1 MKVTDQ
7 TVQSFQHIDS
17 ERDRLLMTRLVEKLH
32 EYIQEVELTEPEW
45 MKAIQFLTKTG
56 QLCDGQRQEYILL
69 SDVLGV
75 SMLVD
80 EINHQ
85 KSTTQTPSTV
95 FGPFFVEN
103 MPIRQFADSIVV
115 ENGER
120 SKTLLLKGQI
130 RNAKGEPI
138 ENAYIDVWQTA
149 DNGMY
154 SGQDPDQ
161 QIDNLRGVFLS
172 QKDGSYAIKSIL
184 PVSYQIPSD
193 GTVGQLLNYAKRT
206 FWRPAHIHFKIVA
219 EGYQTLVTHLFLEGD
234 EYLHNDAVFGVKD
247 CLIVSPQSK
256 SHDEQSK
263 TRYGLDQAYD
273 LIEYD
278 FVLSEEGA

>member
-7 TVQSFQHIDS
+7 TVQSFQQIDS

-32 EYIQEVELTEPEW
+32 EYIQEVELTEAEW
-45 MKAIQFLTKTG
+45 MKAIQFLTRTG

-85 KSTTQTPSTV
+85 KSTSQTPSTV
-95 FGPFFVEN
+95 FGPFFVED
-103 MPIRQFADSIVV
+103 MPIRHFADSIVV
-115 ENGER
+115 ENGEHV
-120 SKTLLLKGQI
+120 KPLLIKGKI
-130 RNAKGEPI
+130 RNVQGKPI

-149 DNGMY
+149 ENGMY

-172 QKDGSYAIKSIL
+172 QKDGCYVIKSII

-219 EGYQTLVTHLFLEGD
+219 EGYQSLVTHLFLDGD
-234 EYLHNDAVFGVKD
+234 EYLLNDAVFGVKD
-247 CLIVSPQSK
+247 RLIVRYEAKQS
-256 SHDEQSK
+256 DAQSSSQ
-263 TRYGLDQAYD
+263 YGLDQDYD

-278 FVLSEEGA
+278 FVLSGDTV